1 MNVSTHNTF
10 ITTKTESMKKLLLA
24 VALLIGVTSFAKA
37 QTMDKA
43 IGLRFTN
50 GAEISFQNP
59 LSNSTRLELDLG
71 LYGLGDHNGFVLSG
85 LHQWVFSL
93 DKGLNWYVG
102 LGGQL
107 GSGWYEN
114 KRVWNSGFGLAVAGQ
129 IGIEYN
135 FSIPLQVSVDYRPA
149 WYIIPAFGGAYDTAA
164 LSLRYRF

>member
-107 GSGWYEN
+107 GSRSYEKDN
-114 KRVWNSGFGLAVAGQ
+114 VWNSGFGLALAGQ

-135 FSIPLQVSVDYRPA
+135 FSIPLQVSLDYRPA
-149 WYIIPAFGGAYDTAA
+149 WYVIPAFGGAYDTVG
-164 LSLRYRF
+164 LGIRYRF

>member
-71 LYGLGDHNGFVLSG
+71 LYGLGEHNGFVLSG
-85 LHQWVFSL
+85 LH
-93 DKGLNWYVG
+93 
-102 LGGQL
+102 
-107 GSGWYEN
+107 
-114 KRVWNSGFGLAVAGQ
+114 
-129 IGIEYN
+129 
-135 FSIPLQVSVDYRPA
+135 
-149 WYIIPAFGGAYDTAA
+149 
-164 LSLRYRF
+164 

>member
-1 MNVSTHNTF
+1 
-10 ITTKTESMKKLLLA
+10 MKKLFLA
-24 VALLIGVTSFAKA
+24 FALLMTVTSVTVA
-37 QTMDKA
+37 QTNDRA
-43 IGLRFTN
+43 IGIRGLN
-50 GAEISFQNP
+50 NAAEISFQNP

-107 GSGWYEN
+107 ASGWYEN

>member
-1 MNVSTHNTF
+1 
-10 ITTKTESMKKLLLA
+10 MKKLLLA

-71 LYGLGDHNGFVLSG
+71 LYGLGDRNGFILSG
-85 LHQWVFSL
+85 IHQWVFGL

-107 GSGWYEN
+107 GSRWYEKN
-114 KRVWNSGFGLAVAGQ
+114 NVWDSGFGLALAGQ

-135 FSIPLQVSVDYRPA
+135 FSIPLQISADYRPA
-149 WYIIPAFGGAYDTAA
+149 WYFIPASGGSYDSAA